1 MLFSWRSRLDF
12 VAGDNSGV
20 IHQLRALGVA
30 PGDLLLVHAA
40 FSKIRPVDGGPA
52 GVIAALLQAIGPTGT
67 LVMPSMSDDDEHP
80 FDARQTTCLA
90 MGIVAETFWRMP
102 GVLRSDSPHAFAAIG
117 PAAAQITADHPI
129 ELPHGLNSPVGRV
142 NELDG
147 KILLLGAGHD
157 ANTTIHLA
165 ESLAGVRYRLAKT
178 AVVWRNGELATVAY
192 TETDHC
198 CERFNLVDGWLDEIG
213 AQRRGRVGHADARL
227 MRAAD
232 VTAIVTER
240 LRADETV
247 FLHQPGV
254 DEECDAAR
262 ASIPP

>member
-1 MLFSWRSRLDF
+1 MTR
-12 VAGDNSGV
+12 GDNGEL
-20 IHQLRALGVA
+20 IHQLRAVGVT
-30 PGDLLLVHAA
+30 PGDVLLVHAA
-40 FSKIRPVDGGPA
+40 FSKIRPVDGGPT
-52 GVIAALLQAIGPTGT
+52 GLIAALLEAIAPGGT

-80 FDARQTTCLA
+80 FDARKTTCRA

-117 PAAAQITADHPI
+117 PAAARITAAHPI
-129 ELPHGLNSPVGRV
+129 EVPHGLNSPVGRV
-142 NELDG
+142 YDLDG

-198 CERFNLVDGWLDEIG
+198 CERFHLVGGWLDEIG
-213 AQRRGRVGHADARL
+213 AQRRGQVGHADARL

-232 VTAIVTER
+232 VVAVVTEH
-240 LRADETV
+240 LRTNETV
-247 FLHQPGV
+247 FLHERGV

-262 ASIPP
+262 ASIPA